1 MTKTELKENTAKI
14 EQILKSENYE
24 AGFELLR
31 TLDDPNV
38 YKDFNLV
45 MCFNDVVR
53 KYDEYGSLEF
63 LDGSLKDGYFQGASE
78 EDITYTFE
86 LNSDNINVIINIV
99 KKIEEIKKG
108 KKNIIIKYNELPEF
122 IDEYYD
128 SNSYETFG
136 NTFHIKG
143 LKIDEKLYSSND
155 IFDSGRWDG
164 DYSSQQYDY
173 DDEMILADSTERE
186 FGTMSSPSSVDW
198 YFE

>member
-1 MTKTELKENTAKI
+1 MSKV
-14 EQILKSENYE
+14 EQLIQSKQFEE
-24 AGFELLR
+24 AFELLR

-38 YKDFNLV
+38 YKDLNLV

-53 KYDEYGSLEF
+53 EYDEYGSLEF
-63 LDGSLKDGYFQGASE
+63 LDGSTKDGYFQGASE

-136 NTFHIKG
+136 NKFHIKG
-143 LKIDEKLYSSND
+143 LKIDKKLYSSND

>member
-1 MTKTELKENTAKI
+1 MTKTELKENITKI

-78 EDITYTFE
+78 EDIAYTFE

-186 FGTMSSPSSVDW
+186 FGTMSSPSSEDW

>member
-1 MTKTELKENTAKI
+1 MSKV
-14 EQILKSENYE
+14 EQLIQSKQFEE
-24 AGFELLR
+24 AFELLR
-31 TLDDPNV
+31 TLDDTNV

>member
-1 MTKTELKENTAKI
+1 MTKTELKENITKI

-99 KKIEEIKKG
+99 KKIIFT
-108 KKNIIIKYNELPEF
+108 IF
-122 IDEYYD
+122 IFIV
-128 SNSYETFG
+128 S
-136 NTFHIKG
+136 
-143 LKIDEKLYSSND
+143 KISS
-155 IFDSGRWDG
+155 
-164 DYSSQQYDY
+164 
-173 DDEMILADSTERE
+173 
-186 FGTMSSPSSVDW
+186 
-198 YFE
+198 